1 MGPTLDL
8 LTASPEETRAV
19 GEAVAPALRGGD
31 VVSLTGDLGAGKTT
45 FVQGVAAA
53 LGVSERVVSP
63 TFTLV
68 REYHGSLPVY
78 HFDVYRLDHLQE
90 VLDLGFEEILDRG
103 GLVFIEWGD
112 AIEALL
118 PESYLQIELTIP
130 DEESRRRLEVTGRG
144 MPWARRWDQI
154 TGAVEPWKASV

>member
-1 MGPTLDL
+1 MGPTLEL

-19 GEAVAPALRGGD
+19 GGAIAPALRAGD

-45 FVQGVAAA
+45 FVQGVAEA
-53 LGVSERVVSP
+53 LGVAERVVSP

-68 REYHGSLPVY
+68 REYQGTFPVY
-78 HFDVYRLDHLQE
+78 HFDVYRLDHLQD
-90 VLDLGFEEILDRG
+90 VLDLGFEEILDLG

-118 PESYLQIELTIP
+118 PEAYLQIELTIP
-130 DEESRRRLEVTGRG
+130 GEDSQRRVDISARG
-144 MPWARRWDQI
+144 LPWARRWD
-154 TGAVEPWKASV
+154 GLVEAVDPWKATV

>member
-1 MGPTLDL
+1 MGSALEL

-19 GEAVAPALRGGD
+19 GEAIAPALRSGD

-45 FVQGVAAA
+45 FVQGVARA
-53 LGVSERVVSP
+53 LDVTDHVVSP

-68 REYHGSLPVY
+68 REYRGRLPIY
-78 HFDVYRLDHLQE
+78 HFDIYRLDHLQD

-103 GLVFIEWGD
+103 GIVFIEWGD

-118 PESYLQIELTIP
+118 PEAYLQIELTIP
-130 DEESRRRLEVTGRG
+130 QDDSRRRVEVTARG
-144 MPWARRWDQI
+144 MTWARRWDGVIQ
-154 TGAVEPWKASV
+154 AVTPWKASV